1 MKRLFYFSG
10 HRLSVFHWSSRSF
23 VGACSFEADDNGFE
37 KFRQYLQSSAK
48 IATGM
53 LLDIIEEDFRKELIP
68 HVMGKDR
75 KAVIDRLIDRH
86 YRSSRHY
93 TYSEIQGQQKSGR
106 KDDEVLL
113 AAVTNP
119 DLVRQWIRV
128 IEECNVPLSGI
139 WSLPL
144 ISKSLLA
151 VIGAKKGP
159 VLLVSQQVSSN
170 LRQTFFM
177 NGKMVS
183 SRQSVINQD
192 TANISNIGN
201 LAWPEL
207 DKTLTFIRS
216 QQQIDDANVINVHI
230 LGSDAQ
236 IDSLERTFVSED
248 QNHYHIHRL
257 TSIYQKFGIDG
268 LPERFA
274 DGIFAW
280 IAVNKFG
287 TSSHY
292 GSKDEFDRFYHS
304 LVSNALYAASV
315 LVVIAALLLTESN
328 ISEGISHKESTTL
341 LQARTNEFIR
351 VYRAKYQEH
360 EGLFS
365 NADLM
370 NTAVGLVGQIK
381 ENISVSPMDFMVE
394 LSKSISNQRL
404 SRVYLDKIQ
413 WSSRQIT
420 NSQRSSSRRRD
431 NREVTYA
438 TTNIT
443 STKDI
448 QHVAVVSGR
457 IKATPNN
464 YRDSINQINNIIAV
478 LNANERIEEVSAIDL
493 PVEVRPDK
501 NFASENKM
509 FTVSRDSS
517 DGTMYG
523 HFSLRII
530 MKAPENV

>member
-1 MKRLFYFSG
+1 
-10 HRLSVFHWSSRSF
+10 V
-23 VGACSFEADDNGFE
+23 ADDNGFE
-37 KFRQYLQSSAK
+37 KFRRYLQSSAK
-48 IATGM
+48 IPTGM

-68 HVMGKDR
+68 HVIGKDR

-106 KDDEVLL
+106 KDDEVLI
-113 AAVTNP
+113 AAITSP
-119 DLVRQWIRV
+119 DLVREWIRV

-144 ISKSLLA
+144 ISKSLLT

-177 NGKMVS
+177 NGKMIS
-183 SRQSVINQD
+183 SRQAVINQD
-192 TANISNIGN
+192 AANTSNIGN
-201 LAWPEL
+201 VAWPEL
-207 DKTLTFIRS
+207 DKTLTFIRN
-216 QQQIDDANVINVHI
+216 QQQLDDAEVINVHI

-236 IDSLERTFVSED
+236 IDSLESTFVSAD

-257 TSIYQKFGIDG
+257 TGIYQKLGIDG

-280 IAVNKFG
+280 IAMNKFG

-292 GSKDEFDRFYHS
+292 GSKDEFGRFYHS
-304 LVSNALYAASV
+304 LASNALYAASV
-315 LVVIAALLLTESN
+315 LVVVAALLLTESN
-328 ISEGISHKESTTL
+328 ISEGMYHRESTTL
-341 LQARTNEFIR
+341 LKARTNEFMR
-351 VYRAKYQEH
+351 VYKEKYQQH

-365 NADLM
+365 NANLM
-370 NTAVGLVGQIK
+370 NTAVDLVGQIK
-381 ENISVSPMDFMVE
+381 TNSLVSPMDFMVE
-394 LSKSISNQRL
+394 LSKSISDPQMG
-404 SRVYLDKIQ
+404 RVYIDEIK
-413 WSSRQIT
+413 WSTRQLT
-420 NSQRSSSRRRD
+420 NTHRSASRRRA
-431 NREVTYA
+431 NKEVAYA
-438 TTNIT
+438 ATNIT
-443 STKDI
+443 SARDI
-448 QHVAVVSGR
+448 QHVAVVTGR
-457 IKATPNN
+457 IKAAPNN
-464 YRDSINQINNIIAV
+464 YRDSVDQINNIIAV
-478 LNANERIEEVSAIDL
+478 LDANERIEEVRAIAL

-501 NFASENKM
+501 KFVSENKM
-509 FTVSRDSS
+509 FTVGRSS
-517 DGTMYG
+517 NDDTMYG

>member
-1 MKRLFYFSG
+1 MKRIFYFSG
-10 HRLSVFHWSSRSF
+10 HRLAVFHWDRKSF
-23 VGACSFEADDNGFE
+23 FGACSFDADDNGFD

-106 KDDEVLL
+106 KDDEVLI
-113 AAVTNP
+113 AAITNP
-119 DLVRQWIRV
+119 DPVGQWIRT

-144 ISKSLLA
+144 ISKSLLT

-159 VLLVSQQVSSN
+159 VLLVSQQVNSN
-170 LRQTFFM
+170 LRQTFFID
-177 NGKMVS
+177 GKMIA
-183 SRQSVINQD
+183 SRQSVINQED
-192 TANISNIGN
+192 ANVCDIGAQ
-201 LAWPEL
+201 AWPEL

-216 QQQIDDANVINVHI
+216 QQQIDDAVTINVHI

-236 IDSLERTFVSED
+236 IDSLERTLVSQD
-248 QNHYHIHRL
+248 QNRYHVHRL
-257 TSIYQKFGIDG
+257 RSIHQKLGIDG

-292 GSKDEFDRFYHS
+292 GSKDEFGRFYHS
-304 LVSNALYAASV
+304 LASNALYVASV
-315 LVVIAALLLTESN
+315 LVVIAALLMTESN
-328 ISEGISHKESTTL
+328 ISEGMSHKESTTL
-341 LQARTNEFIR
+341 LNARTNEYMR
-351 VYRAKYQEH
+351 VYKEKYQEH

-365 NADLM
+365 NASLM
-370 NTAVGLVGQIK
+370 NTAVDLVGQIK
-381 ENISVSPMDFMVE
+381 ANSRVSPMDFMVE
-394 LSKSISNQRL
+394 LSKSISSPQLGRI
-404 SRVYLDKIQ
+404 YIDKIQ
-413 WSSRQIT
+413 WSTRQVSDA
-420 NSQRSSSRRRD
+420 NRRASRRRA
-431 NREVTYA
+431 NAEVVYA

-443 STKDI
+443 SDRDI
-448 QHVAVVSGR
+448 QHVAVVTGR
-457 IKATPNN
+457 IEASPND
-464 YRDSINQINNIIAV
+464 YRDSVNQINTIIAV
-478 LNANERIEEVSAIDL
+478 LDANERIEEVTAIDL
-493 PVEVRPDK
+493 PIEVRPDK
-501 NFASENKM
+501 KFVSENKM
-509 FTVSRDSS
+509 FTVSQNSE
-517 DGTMYG
+517 DGAMYG
-523 HFSLRII
+523 HFSLKII

>member
-10 HRLSVFHWSSRSF
+10 HRLTVFHWDRKSF
-23 VGACSFEADDNGFE
+23 VGACSFEADDNGFD

-53 LLDIIEEDFRKELIP
+53 LLDIIEEDFRKEVVP

-93 TYSEIQGQQKSGR
+93 TYSEIQGRQKTGR

-113 AAVTNP
+113 AAITNP
-119 DLVRQWIRV
+119 DPVRQWIRM

-177 NGKMVS
+177 DGKMIA

-192 TANISNIGN
+192 AANLSNIGN

-216 QQQIDDANVINVHI
+216 QQQIADAEVINVHL

-248 QNHYHIHRL
+248 QNHYHVHRL
-257 TSIYQKFGIDG
+257 KSIYQKLGIDG
-268 LPERFA
+268 LPERYA

-292 GSKDEFDRFYHS
+292 GSKDEFGRFYHS
-304 LVSNALYAASV
+304 LASNALYAASV
-315 LVVIAALLLTESN
+315 LVVIGALLMTESN
-328 ISEGISHKESTTL
+328 ISEGMSHKESTTL
-341 LQARTNEFIR
+341 LNARTNEFMR
-351 VYRAKYQEH
+351 VYKEKYQEH

-365 NADLM
+365 NANLM
-370 NTAVGLVGQIK
+370 NTAVGLVGQITA
-381 ENISVSPMDFMVE
+381 NSRVSPMDFMIE
-394 LSKSISNQRL
+394 LSKSMSSPQL
-404 SRVYLDKIQ
+404 DRVYIDKIQ
-413 WSSRQIT
+413 WSTRQVGDAHRSVSRK
-420 NSQRSSSRRRD
+420 RA
-431 NREVTYA
+431 NRELPYA

-443 STKDI
+443 SARDI
-448 QHVAVVSGR
+448 QHVAVVTGR
-457 IKATPNN
+457 IKAVPND
-464 YRDSINQINNIIAV
+464 YRDSVNQINNIIAI
-478 LNANERIEEVSAIDL
+478 LDANERIEEVSAIDL

-501 NFASENKM
+501 KFVSENKM
-509 FTVSRDSS
+509 FTVNRDSD
-517 DGTMYG
+517 DGAMYG
-523 HFSLRII
+523 HFSLKII